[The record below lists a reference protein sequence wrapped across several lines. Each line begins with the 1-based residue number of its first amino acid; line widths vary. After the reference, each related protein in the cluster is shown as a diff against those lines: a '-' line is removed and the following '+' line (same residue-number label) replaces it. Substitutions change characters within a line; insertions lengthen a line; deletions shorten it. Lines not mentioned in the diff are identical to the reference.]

1 MNAGNAGRAADRRRV
16 QGQGASAVTV
26 LADAILIVHFM
37 FVLFV
42 IGGFALILFGA
53 VAGAALRWSWVRA
66 RAFRSAHLG
75 AILLVAAESLV
86 GVACPLTV
94 WENALRRSGPQDAS
108 FVGRWVA
115 RLLYYDFPE
124 WMFAA
129 VYTVFALAVALAWH
143 LVAPHPAKPARPA
156 ATSTG

>member
-1 MNAGNAGRAADRRRV
+1 M
-16 QGQGASAVTV
+16 
-26 LADAILIVHFM
+26 LAEAILVVHFL

-42 IGGFALILFGA
+42 VGGFALIL
-53 VAGAALRWSWVRA
+53 AGAALCWSWVRA
-66 RAFRSAHLG
+66 RAFRSVHLG

-115 RLLYYDFPE
+115 RLLYYNFPE
-124 WMFAA
+124 WVFAA
-129 VYTVFALAVALAWH
+129 AYIVFALAVVLAWR
-143 LVAPHPAKPARPA
+143 VFPPHPARPHRPTARSPR
-156 ATSTG
+156 